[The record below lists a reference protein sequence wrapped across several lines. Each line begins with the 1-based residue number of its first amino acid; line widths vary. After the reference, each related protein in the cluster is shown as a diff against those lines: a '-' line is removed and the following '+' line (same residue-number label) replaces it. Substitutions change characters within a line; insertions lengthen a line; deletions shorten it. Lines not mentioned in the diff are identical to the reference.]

1 MVIFMG
7 GAFSLDMSIYLSYV
21 FSLHI
26 PPVALVDHS
35 LYIMF
40 LYYSHMLF
48 IHFVSGNGLHTNL

>member
-48 IHFVSGNGLHTNL
+48 IHFVSGNGLHTSL